1 MSYPPHKLTSI
12 SVFLPCY
19 NEAQNISL
27 VVSDF
32 LAVLPQISHRYEI
45 IIINDGSIDQTKKMA
60 SQIAKKHPQVKVVNH
75 LKNLGYGAAVQSGIK
90 ASGYEWIFFTDGDHQ
105 FDVKEL
111 VTFVPYSRD
120 YQVIIGYR
128 HKRADGWLRSFNA
141 RVFKLFINILYRL
154 HVKDIDCAFKLFHQS
169 AIKPLTLQSDGAMIS
184 TEILYRLKKKHVR
197 FKQLPVNHF
206 PRKFG
211 QPTGNNLKVVIK
223 AGIEAF
229 SLYYQLKFKTKYS

>member
-1 MSYPPHKLTSI
+1 MSHPPHKLTSI

-27 VVSDF
+27 VVTDL
-32 LAVLPQISHRYEI
+32 LAVLPQISHKYEI

-60 SQIAKKHPQVKVVNH
+60 SQIAQKHRQVNVVNH
-75 LKNLGYGAAVQSGIK
+75 PKNLGYGAAVQSGIK
-90 ASGYEWIFFTDGDHQ
+90 ASRYDWIFFTDGDHQ

-111 VTFVPYSRD
+111 AAFVPYSRD

-141 RVFKLFINILYRL
+141 RLFKLFINLLYRL

-169 AIKPLTLQSDGAMIS
+169 TVKPLTLQSNGAMIS
-184 TEILYRLKKKHVR
+184 TEILYRLKKKHFK
-197 FKQLPVNHF
+197 FKQLPVNHY

-223 AGIEAF
+223 AGSEAF
-229 SLYYQLKFKTKYS
+229 SLYYQLKFKTKYL